1 MEPVGMINASATKDL
16 KSRARMKATAKLS
29 RVSRKTCG
37 GGLSEVDSGTEAEA
51 DLELEVDEAIF
62 GGLPRG

>member
-1 MEPVGMINASATKDL
+1 MEPVGMIKASATKDL

-37 GGLSEVDSGTEAEA
+37 GGLSVADSGTEAVA
-51 DLELEVDEAIF
+51 DLEWEVDEAIF
-62 GGLPRG
+62 GG